1 MLLFSNFTNHENDLF
16 KFKLVIDNNEITN
29 DYCFGDSIP
38 DKQLEFLEEL
48 YYWIV
53 DDGDNYIQKLS
64 IVRSILLKN
73 KSFTIENSLLNS
85 VKSIFQRIIDSNVDR
100 YFNEVALLKDDF
112 LKIVEREN
120 NIYQSLHIKLM
131 GWFSALAL
139 LIFDKIKDYKGEDVF
154 FRLIGSDSQKT
165 KLLLLMLIGA
175 LIFILIIYVLEMRKN
190 RAEYNKLKSFY
201 TTSLMFTD
209 GDFEEKIELPRL
221 DIRYILFMFWV
232 VLILVFKIFTFYLN
246 FIIYTGLI
254 TLSFVLSYK
263 IYNKRNKTKSSRK

>member
-1 MLLFSNFTNHENDLF
+1 
-16 KFKLVIDNNEITN
+16 
-29 DYCFGDSIP
+29 
-38 DKQLEFLEEL
+38 
-48 YYWIV
+48 
-53 DDGDNYIQKLS
+53 
-64 IVRSILLKN
+64 
-73 KSFTIENSLLNS
+73 
-85 VKSIFQRIIDSNVDR
+85 
-100 YFNEVALLKDDF
+100 
-112 LKIVEREN
+112 
-120 NIYQSLHIKLM
+120 
-131 GWFSALAL
+131 
-139 LIFDKIKDYKGEDVF
+139 
-154 FRLIGSDSQKT
+154 
-165 KLLLLMLIGA
+165 
-175 LIFILIIYVLEMRKN
+175 MRKN